1 MIILY
6 LCNFISTLKQTKRR
20 LRRVTLISRF
30 RRYRTVQL
38 HRKFGL
44 TDREATISS
53 IQKNPEYLLRKKLPR
68 SFRVMKNTI
77 EARKISQEFGS

>member
-20 LRRVTLISRF
+20 LGRVTLISRF

-53 IQKNPEYLLRKKLPR
+53 IQKNIYCAKSCQGFGVIKLIYEYIL
-68 SFRVMKNTI
+68 
-77 EARKISQEFGS
+77 